1 MTTQLNILILT
12 LVTGEEVIANVKKH
26 TEIIEDKPV
35 EVCYNLVYPF
45 KMREQSVDEKGQKTV
60 MFSPWKEYSADTQ
73 FLIGYDYVV
82 NMCAPLPNVLNS
94 YKDAVNFFIETLNER
109 AKNNDL

>member
-26 TEIIEDKPV
+26 TEMIEDKPV

-45 KMREQSVDEKGQKTV
+45 KMREQSVDEKGKKT
-60 MFSPWKEYSADTQ
+60 ADTQ

>member
-12 LVTGEEVIANVKKH
+12 LSYGEEIIANVKKH
-26 TEIIEDKPV
+26 IEMVDDKPV

-45 KMREQSVDEKGQKTV
+45 KMREQSVDENGRKTV
-60 MFSPWKEYSADTQ
+60 MFSPWKEYSSDTQ
-73 FLIGYDYVV
+73 FLIGYDDII
-82 NMCAPLPNVLNS
+82 NICAPLPNVLNS